1 MPKIF
6 NRSALTCAI
15 SSALLLL
22 GNSAS
27 ANDFAL
33 EEIVVTAQK
42 RAQSIQEIPMSVSAL
57 SEDALKT
64 SGVESVADIQSMVPA
79 LNIVSSNSP
88 AQSSISIR
96 GAGTGAADPTLEPSV
111 GVFVDGVFMPRSIF
125 GLSDLVSIDRVEILL
140 GPQGTLYGKNT
151 NAGVISVHTK
161 GMPDS
166 FELDIEQSFGSDSL
180 SDSKLDVGGLITDDL
195 GYRFSARNRR
205 KDGVMEDEFTNA
217 EYNAVDK
224 QSYRGQLFWNAS
236 EDLSVRA
243 ISYYSLSDSNQSQ
256 DEVHIEP
263 GSAYAGYTAAFLG
276 AEAPEADVKD
286 RKVAPTEAAQG
297 RVEVQGASIQFEYD
311 LGDYLLTSIT
321 AYQEWEQDNGYVD
334 NDSTRLDISYSNAAF
349 NEESISQEIRISS
362 PGGETIDWIAGG
374 FYFKSDL
381 EGGDP
386 SSVFAGSNHDLN
398 LGGTQLFS
406 PGDQMVWN
414 QTFSSESIALFGQA
428 TWNLSEQT
436 AITAGL
442 RYNQEEKEFTAYSDT
457 FDADGTAFRL
467 ANLLDGSYTGGFFY
481 PTISGQTTLGDA
493 MHVADDRKDSDV
505 TGMISIS
512 HFIDDHMIYASIAS
526 GSKSGGFNGSFGA
539 VPVSDREYE
548 SENTVNYEIGA
559 KLDLMDGRARVN
571 VAYFYTEY
579 KDFQATTFDP
589 VSVAFGVINAG
600 RQVTQGVD
608 VDASYLATE
617 NLTLSVKFEY
627 LDARYKDFTGANCA
641 LNSGEFINTDGD
653 CVLDDERM
661 ESAPNWSGSV
671 AADYIVAMNEGELY
685 LHGDLSFK
693 TSHISDPTRSAASQD
708 TRYELLNARMGWRN
722 DSWDVSLWGKNL
734 TDDYYASAHTSNL
747 VGNAF
752 DGVDTFLGTGKSSSN
767 SYRRWINEPRS
778 WGMSVQYKL

>member
-1 MPKIF
+1 MRKIF
-6 NRSALTCAI
+6 SPSTLTCSISGAI
-15 SSALLLL
+15 LLLSNAATSSNL
-22 GNSAS
+22 
-27 ANDFAL
+27 AL

-42 RAQSIQEIPMSVSAL
+42 RAQSVQDIPMSVSAL
-57 SEDALKT
+57 SEDSLKT
-64 SGVESVADIQSMVPA
+64 SGVESVADIQSLVPA

-125 GLSDLVSIDRVEILL
+125 GLSDLISIDRVEVLL

-161 GMPDS
+161 GMPDT

-180 SDSKLDVGGLITDDL
+180 SDSKIDVGGLISDDL

-205 KDGVMEDEFTNA
+205 KDGTMEDEFTNA
-217 EYNAVDK
+217 EYNQIDK
-224 QSYRGQLFWNAS
+224 QSYRGQLFWNAT

-263 GSAYAGYTAAFLG
+263 GSLFEGYIAGNLAANGLPVAKG
-276 AEAPEADVKD
+276 DVED
-286 RKVAPTEAAQG
+286 RKVTPTQAAGG
-297 RVEVQGASIQFEYD
+297 RVEVQGASIQLEYD
-311 LGDYLLTSIT
+311 LDDYLITSIS
-321 AYQEWEQDNGYVD
+321 AYQEWEQDNGFTD
-334 NDSTRLDISYSNAAF
+334 NDGTRLDISHSRATF
-349 NEESISQEIRISS
+349 NEESISQEIRIASA
-362 PGGETIDWIAGG
+362 GGETIDWIAGA

-381 EGGDP
+381 QGGDP
-386 SSVFAGSNHDLN
+386 NKVFAGSSYDMN
-398 LGGTQLFS
+398 LGGTQLFT
-406 PGDQMVWN
+406 PGDYMLWN

-436 AITAGL
+436 SITGGL
-442 RYNQEEKEFTAYSDT
+442 RYNQEEKEFTAYSDS
-457 FDADGTAFRL
+457 FDADGTPFRL
-467 ANLLDGSYTGGFFY
+467 ANILDGSYTGGFFL

-493 MHVADDRKDSDV
+493 LDVEDDRKDTDI

-512 HFIDDHMIYASIAS
+512 HFIDDHMLYASIAS

-539 VPVSDREYE
+539 TPVSDREYE
-548 SENTVNYEIGA
+548 SEETVNYEVGA
-559 KLDLMDGRARVN
+559 KLDLMEGRARIN

-608 VDASYLATE
+608 IDATYLATE
-617 NLTLSVKFEY
+617 NLTLSAKVEY

-641 LNSGEFINTDGD
+641 VNSGEFINTDGD

-671 AADYIVAMNEGELY
+671 AADYIVALNEGELY

-693 TSHISDPTRSAASQD
+693 TSHISDPTRSEASRD

-722 DSWDVSLWGKNL
+722 DSWDISLWGKNL
-734 TDDYYASAHTSNL
+734 TDDYYAGAHTSNL
-747 VGNAF
+747 VANLFAGA
-752 DGVDTFLGTGKSSSN
+752 DAGASAN
-767 SYRRWINEPRS
+767 SYRRWVNEPRS
-778 WGMSVQYKL
+778 WGLSLQYKL